1 MSCASGSAGT
11 PVARSSEM
19 YVLDTNTLSYFFR
32 GEGRV
37 AERLSNVAPSDIAI
51 PAIVLFEIEAGIAK
65 SDDAG
70 RRRSQLDEAVSTV
83 QVLSFGRKEARSA
96 ARIRA
101 DLESAENPIGPYDV
115 LIAGT
120 ALANG
125 ATLVTRNER
134 EFQRVPG
141 LSVESWY

>member
-1 MSCASGSAGT
+1 
-11 PVARSSEM
+11 M

-37 AERLSNVAPSDIAI
+37 AEHLGNVSPSDVAI
-51 PAIVLFEIEAGIAK
+51 PAIVLFEIEAGIAR
-65 SDDAG
+65 SADAG
-70 RRRSQLDEAVSTV
+70 RRRSQLDEAVSSV
-83 QVLSFGRKEARSA
+83 QVLAFGSKEARSA
-96 ARIRA
+96 ARVRA
-101 DLESAENPIGPYDV
+101 DLEAAGTPIGPYDV

-125 ATLVTRNER
+125 ATLVTRNKR
-134 EFQRVPG
+134 EFQRVAG

>member
-1 MSCASGSAGT
+1 MF
-11 PVARSSEM
+11 
-19 YVLDTNTLSYFFR
+19 VLDTNTLSYFFR

-37 AERLSNVAPSDIAI
+37 ADHLSTVSPSDIAI

>member
-1 MSCASGSAGT
+1 
-11 PVARSSEM
+11 M

-37 AERLSNVAPSDIAI
+37 AERLTTVSPSEVGI
-51 PAIVLFEIEAGIAK
+51 PTIVLFEIEAGIAR
-65 SDDAG
+65 SEDAA
-70 RRRSQLDEAVSTV
+70 RRRGQLDQALATIPT
-83 QVLSFGRKEARSA
+83 LPFGREEARAA

-101 DLESAENPIGPYDV
+101 ELEATGKPIGPYDV

-134 EFQRVPG
+134 EFRHIRG
-141 LSVESWY
+141 LVVENWY

>member
-1 MSCASGSAGT
+1 
-11 PVARSSEM
+11 M

-37 AERLSNVAPSDIAI
+37 AEHLSDVSPSDIVI
-51 PAIVLFEIEAGIAK
+51 PAIVLFEIEAGIAR
-65 SDDAG
+65 SDHAG
-70 RRRSQLDEAVSTV
+70 RRRAQLDEAVSTI
-83 QVLSFGRKEARSA
+83 QVVPFGRDEARSA

-101 DLESAENPIGPYDV
+101 DLELAGKPIGPYDV

-125 ATLVTRNER
+125 ATLVTRNTK
-134 EFQRVPG
+134 EFRRVPG
-141 LSVESWY
+141 LAVENWY